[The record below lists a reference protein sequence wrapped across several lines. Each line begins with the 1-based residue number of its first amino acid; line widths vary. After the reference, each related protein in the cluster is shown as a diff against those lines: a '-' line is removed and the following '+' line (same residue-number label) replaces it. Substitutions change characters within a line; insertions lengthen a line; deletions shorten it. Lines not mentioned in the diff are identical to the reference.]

1 MFSVDTCAVMAKPG
15 IILDHTTENGF
26 GTRGGGGGTGTGA
39 GGTGTG
45 TGTGASGGGN
55 GDDMMIVYML

>member
-26 GTRGGGGGTGTGA
+26 GTRGGGAAAAAAGA
-39 GGTGTG
+39 GGTG

>member
-1 MFSVDTCAVMAKPG
+1 MAKPG

-26 GTRGGGGGTGTGA
+26 GTRGGGGAAGGGA
-39 GGTGTG
+39 GAS